1 MNKISLLYGIDF
13 GNYNIKIL
21 SYNKINNKIEILY
34 NFMYISK
41 YLNIVIILHLIIIH
55 FLLVMIL

>member
-55 FLLVMIL
+55 FLLVMTL

>member
-41 YLNIVIILHLIIIH
+41 YLNIVIILRLIIIH